1 MQTLALKFTMD
12 KVTKGTYR
20 YKEVSDLSRGV
31 VGTIYI
37 LKSAIDGEPPTNIEV
52 EIREKKAE

>member
-1 MQTLALKFTMD
+1 MDTLALKFTLD

-20 YKEVSDLSRGV
+20 YKEVSDLPRGV

-37 LKSAIDGEPPTNIEV
+37 LKSVIDGEPPSNIEV
-52 EIREKKAE
+52 DIREKKEA